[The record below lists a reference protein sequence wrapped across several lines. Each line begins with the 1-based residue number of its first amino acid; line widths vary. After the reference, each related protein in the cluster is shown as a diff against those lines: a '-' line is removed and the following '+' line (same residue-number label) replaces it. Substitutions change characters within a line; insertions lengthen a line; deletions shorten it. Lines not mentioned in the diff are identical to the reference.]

1 MKNPTDVMLTCGIV
15 ESRLQG
21 ESSHPICI
29 HRVAFNNG
37 KFALI
42 RSVSNSCFATGSILK
57 RSSLEWFLENKPEKL
72 LPFEYVS
79 EQESKRRF
87 RED

>member
-1 MKNPTDVMLTCGIV
+1 MKNTSDVMLTGEIV
-15 ESRLQG
+15 ESRLHG
-21 ESSHPICI
+21 EASHPICI

-42 RSVSNSCFATGSILK
+42 RSVSNINFATGAFLK
-57 RSSLEWFLENKPEKL
+57 RNSQGWFLDNKPEKL
-72 LPFEYVS
+72 LPFEYIN

-87 RED
+87 REN

>member
-1 MKNPTDVMLTCGIV
+1 MKENTDQMLTCGII
-15 ESRLQG
+15 ESQFQG

-42 RSVSNSCFATGSILK
+42 RSVNNISFATGTVLK
-57 RSSLEWFLENKPEKL
+57 RTSQGWLYKGIHEQL
-72 LPFEYVS
+72 LPFEYIN
-79 EQESKRRF
+79 ELESKRRF
-87 RED
+87 IEN